1 MTSVLMRCVSLR
13 SNVTRHSFESCDLEI
28 SILSY
33 SAVIND
39 DECVDYLR

>member
-1 MTSVLMRCVSLR
+1 MALVLMRCVSLW

-28 SILSY
+28 SISSY

-39 DECVDYLR
+39 NECVDYLR